1 MLFLDII
8 IFTMIS
14 AAISSIF
21 ERELNKL
28 IEEIKLYKS
37 EDDVWKVGKDI
48 KNSGG
53 NLCMHI
59 CGNLQH
65 FIGAVLGNTGY
76 TRNRD
81 KEFADI
87 NVSKAEL
94 VREVEQTIKVVTQTL
109 EAIPDE
115 ELDKEYTAFPPHLLG
130 KEKLSKFYFLAHLI
144 AHMDYHI
151 GQINY
156 HRRLI

>member
-1 MLFLDII
+1 
-8 IFTMIS
+8 MIS
-14 AAISSIF
+14 AAISGIF

-28 IEEIKLYKS
+28 IEEIKLYKT
-37 EDDVWKVGKDI
+37 DDAIWKVAKDI

-53 NLCMHI
+53 SLCMHI

-81 KEFADI
+81 KEFADTHI
-87 NVSKAEL
+87 PRAEL

-109 EAIPDE
+109 EALPDE